1 MADKDEFKKYQ
12 AMMALKRQK
21 KTEKSKLTKGKGRLL
36 PAKLSIQRLSAQVK
50 GSSQKYARMGPLKRV
65 DVLEDDLC
73 QTPHIDMV
81 RRACIAGFNIKGFN
95 CDLLESE
102 RGPSIENIDEIKN
115 LNGTIFVRF
124 TQKLS
129 SEFSE
134 FELVDSDDE
143 ASETSGNITP
153 SQLNI
158 LRKVLLVDKKYVP
171 PPWRKNRKS
180 LSLRP
185 CQWQQC

>member
-1 MADKDEFKKYQ
+1 MV
-12 AMMALKRQK
+12 ALKRQK

-50 GSSQKYARMGPLKRV
+50 GSSQKYARIGPLKRV

-129 SEFSE
+129 SEFSG
-134 FELVDSDDE
+134 FELIVSDDE
-143 ASETSGNITP
+143 ASETSGEYQRRETETDV
-153 SQLNI
+153 S
-158 LRKVLLVDKKYVP
+158 
-171 PPWRKNRKS
+171 
-180 LSLRP
+180 
-185 CQWQQC
+185 